1 MPKPQLPPASQT
13 ALARARVAREEPE
26 RAVAPLDGP
35 AAPDAPTP
43 ARAAHVAEGRATAL
57 VADFLAARRP
67 GTLRGYTGSLQAFT
81 AFVGAPSVAD
91 AARALLCSTAGDAQ
105 RLALAWRNHLIESG
119 LAPLTV
125 NSRLAALR
133 ALVALARLQGL
144 VSWQIE
150 VRGVRAEVMRDTRG
164 PGRGGVR
171 ALLEQVEAASTPKG
185 LRDRA
190 IVRLLTDLALRRAE
204 VCSLDVAD
212 VDLVA
217 GTVAVLGKGRTGRTA
232 LTLPEPTRTALTA
245 WIAARG
251 SAPGPLFTSFDRK
264 GTKTRLTGTSLA
276 RIVRALG
283 AAAGIADLHPHA
295 LRHSA
300 ITEALDL
307 SRGNIRD
314 VQRFSRHADARTLLV
329 YDDAR
334 QDKAGEIAKLVA
346 AWR

>member
-1 MPKPQLPPASQT
+1 LDC
-13 ALARARVAREEPE
+13 RV
-26 RAVAPLDGP
+26 L
-35 AAPDAPTP
+35 PDAPTSVP
-43 ARAAHVAEGRATAL
+43 APHVAPERATAL
-57 VADFLAARRP
+57 VADFLAGRKAT
-67 GTLRGYTGSLQAFT
+67 TLRAYQGSLNAFA
-81 AFVGAPSVAD
+81 AFVGAPSVAA
-91 AARALLCSTAGDAQ
+91 AARALFCSTAGDVQ
-105 RLALAWRNHLIESG
+105 RLALSWRNHLVEAG

-144 VSWQIE
+144 VAFEIE
-150 VRGVRAEVMRDTRG
+150 VRGVRAEVLRDTRG
-164 PGRGGVR
+164 PGRRGVR
-171 ALLEQVEAASTPKG
+171 ALLAETETATTPKG

-190 IVRLLTDLALRRAE
+190 IVRLLTDLALRRGE
-204 VCSLDVAD
+204 VCSLDVEDAD
-212 VDLVA
+212 LAA
-217 GTVAVLGKGRTGRTA
+217 GTLAILGKGRRGKTT
-232 LTLPEPTRTALTA
+232 LTLPEPTKAALVA
-245 WIAARG
+245 WVAARG
-251 SAPGPLFTSFDRK
+251 AAPGPLFTSFDRK

-283 AAAGIADLHPHA
+283 AAAGIERLHPHA

-334 QDKAGEIAKLVA
+334 EDKAGEIAKLVA
-346 AWR
+346 DWR